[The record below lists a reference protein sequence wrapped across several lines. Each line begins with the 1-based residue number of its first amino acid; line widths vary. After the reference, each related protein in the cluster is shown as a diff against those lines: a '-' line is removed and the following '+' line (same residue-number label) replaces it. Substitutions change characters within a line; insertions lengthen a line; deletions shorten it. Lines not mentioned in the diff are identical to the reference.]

1 MKKEELRELV
11 QEAQDRVDILAGFI
25 PMVETKKE
33 RDMLLNDIYIYALK
47 RDIYYLL
54 LDEGYNYNTNAR
66 PYAEEAIAD
75 LTKNI
80 DTHASYLKWA
90 KQPDVIDSLHDDI
103 ALDSYK
109 RDIYLN
115 L

>member
-11 QEAQDRVDILAGFI
+11 QEEQQNIDILAGFI
-25 PMVETKKE
+25 PLVETKKE
-33 RDMLLNDIYIYALK
+33 KDMLKRDIYIYTLK
-47 RDIYYLL
+47 RDYYYLL
-54 LDEGYNYNTNAR
+54 LDEGFNYNPNPK
-66 PYAEEAIAD
+66 PYAEEAIQE
-75 LTKNI
+75 LTKTI
-80 DTHASYLKWA
+80 DTHVSYLKWA

-103 ALDSYK
+103 LLESYK

>member
-1 MKKEELRELV
+1 MNKEDLRELV
-11 QEAQDRVDILAGFI
+11 QEAQDGIDILAGFI
-25 PMVETKKE
+25 PLVETKEEK
-33 RDMLLNDIYIYALK
+33 DMLKRDIYIYALK
-47 RDIYYLL
+47 RDIYYAL
-54 LDEGYNYNTNAR
+54 LDEGFNYNPNAK
-66 PYAEEAIAD
+66 PYAEEAIQE
-75 LTKNI
+75 LTKTI

-103 ALDSYK
+103 ELDSYK

>member
-1 MKKEELRELV
+1 MNKDIIRELLN
-11 QEAQDRVDILAGFI
+11 EAQLGVEVLQGF
-25 PMVETKKE
+25 MRFVETKKE
-33 RDMLLNDIYIYALK
+33 RDTLLYDIYIYTLK
-47 RDIYYLL
+47 RDIYYAL
-54 LDEGYNYNTNAR
+54 LDEGYNYNTNAK
-66 PYAEEAIAD
+66 PYADEAITE

-80 DTHASYLKWA
+80 DTHTSFLKWA